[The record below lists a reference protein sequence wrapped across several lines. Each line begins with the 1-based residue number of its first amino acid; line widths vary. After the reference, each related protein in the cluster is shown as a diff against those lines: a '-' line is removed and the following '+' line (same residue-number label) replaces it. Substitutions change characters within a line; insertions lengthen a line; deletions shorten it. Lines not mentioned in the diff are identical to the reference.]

1 MKEALNMNTNDILF
15 QSICAGKKEDVIS
28 AVKAKID
35 ENVNPLKI
43 LNEIM
48 IPAMREVGEQYSRF
62 DIFLPEMLRS
72 AKTMQFAKKKKKKKK
87 KAEGY
92 KPKAKLAIG
101 TVEGDLHDIGK
112 NIVIIMLK
120 GAGYEVEDLG
130 VNCNLGLYDNAIKNG
145 AEVMLFSALLTT
157 TMPKMKEAVEHCKN
171 NYPQIKVV
179 VGGAPVSQEFAG
191 SIQADAYAEDAS
203 EATKIVDGF
212 FDK

>member
-1 MKEALNMNTNDILF
+1 MNNNDTLF
-15 QSICAGKKEDVIS
+15 QAICAGKKEDVVS

-35 ENVNPLKI
+35 EDINPLKI

-48 IPAMREVGEQYSRF
+48 IPAMKEVGEQYSRF
-62 DIFLPEMLRS
+62 EIFLPEMLRS
-72 AKTMQFAKKKKKKKK
+72 AKVMQFGIKFLEPLLITA
-87 KAEGY
+87 GY

-112 NIVIIMLK
+112 NIVVIMLK

-130 VNCNLGLYDNAIKNG
+130 INCNLGLYDNAIKNG

-157 TMPKMKEAVEHCKN
+157 TMPKMKEAVQHCKN

-179 VGGAPVSQEFAG
+179 VGGAPVTQAFAD
-191 SIQADAYAEDAS
+191 SIQADAYGEDAS
-203 EATKIVDGF
+203 DATKIVDGF
-212 FDK
+212 FD

>member
-1 MKEALNMNTNDILF
+1 MNNNDTLF
-15 QSICAGKKEDVIS
+15 QAICAGKKEDVVS

-35 ENVNPLKI
+35 EDINPLKI

-48 IPAMREVGEQYSRF
+48 IPAMKEVGEQYSRF
-62 DIFLPEMLRS
+62 EIFLPEMLRS
-72 AKTMQFAKKKKKKKK
+72 AKVMQFGIKFLEPLLIT
-87 KAEGY
+87 EGY

-112 NIVIIMLK
+112 NIVVIMLK

-130 VNCNLGLYDNAIKNG
+130 INCNLGLYDNAIKNG

-157 TMPKMKEAVEHCKN
+157 TMPKMKEAVQHCKN

-179 VGGAPVSQEFAG
+179 VGGAPVTQAFAD
-191 SIQADAYAEDAS
+191 SIQADAYGEDAS
-203 EATKIVDGF
+203 DATKIVDGF
-212 FDK
+212 FD

>member
-1 MKEALNMNTNDILF
+1 MNNNDTLF
-15 QSICAGKKEDVIS
+15 QAICAGKKEDVVS

-35 ENVNPLKI
+35 EDINPLKI

-48 IPAMREVGEQYSRF
+48 IPAMKEVGQQYSRF

-72 AKTMQFAKKKKKKKK
+72 AKSMQFGIKFLEPLLIT
-87 KAEGY
+87 EGY
-92 KPKAKLAIG
+92 KPKAKLTIG

-112 NIVIIMLK
+112 NIVVIMLK

-130 VNCNLGLYDNAIKNG
+130 INCNLGLYDNAIKNG

-157 TMPKMKEAVEHCKN
+157 TMPRMKEAVQHCKN

-179 VGGAPVSQEFAG
+179 VGGAPVTQAFAD
-191 SIQADAYAEDAS
+191 SIQADAYGEDAS
-203 EATKIVDGF
+203 DATKIVDGF
-212 FDK
+212 FD